1 MVPLLGIASGSRPRL
16 PPPGGP
22 VVAGEGLY
30 AALGLLFFVV
40 VVVAPPL
47 ERHIIC
53 TFSFQFYQTEESS
66 LSAF

>member
-1 MVPLLGIASGSRPRL
+1 MVGLASASRPRL
-16 PPPGGP
+16 PPGGP

-40 VVVAPPL
+40 VAPPL

-53 TFSFQFYQTEESS
+53 TLSFRFNQTEDC
-66 LSAF
+66 FC